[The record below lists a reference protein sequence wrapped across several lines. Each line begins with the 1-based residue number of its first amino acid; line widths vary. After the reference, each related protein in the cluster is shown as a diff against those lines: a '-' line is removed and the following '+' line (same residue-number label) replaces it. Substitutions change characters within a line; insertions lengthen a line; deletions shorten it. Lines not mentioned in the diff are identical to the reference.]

1 MSQAIYQLRSVT
13 MTGQIGI
20 HTNVYPPPP
29 PIARF
34 ICSQLGS
41 AIVASDV
48 VASDQFGRSIAL
60 HEATLV
66 VGAPNHEVGGNTG
79 AGAIYVYVYSNGGW
93 DYVTTLTGGA
103 YIEASAQLGYSV
115 AVYGDYIVAGAYLEN
130 GSRGAAYVFKRT
142 NGIWGTDPVARLVST
157 DQQAGAQFGMSVSLH
172 GSIIAIG
179 APGDDV
185 DGSGL
190 NAGRV
195 HVFTGSNASWT
206 LETVLTATVP
216 ESGAEFGISLSSNS
230 NSIAVGAW
238 KENVRSGAVYI
249 YTRNAPGQWSSVRV
263 VPDQEIEN
271 SRFGTS
277 LELKGT
283 SLIVGAPVGEGGCAY
298 IFENSNQWNQRAIL
312 NARNTGGLITDSSV
326 SSIDSQGI
334 SVSIDPSFDIAIV
347 GAQRNDNGT
356 GCAYL
361 YENVYGRWKPSAIQP
376 ISKIKASDG
385 TMNDYFGLPVIVDS
399 GKIIVGAS
407 RRDSN
412 GNGDAGAI
420 YAFQ

>member
-1 MSQAIYQLRSVT
+1 
-13 MTGQIGI
+13 
-20 HTNVYPPPP
+20 
-29 PIARF
+29 
-34 ICSQLGS
+34 
-41 AIVASDV
+41 
-48 VASDQFGRSIAL
+48 
-60 HEATLV
+60 
-66 VGAPNHEVGGNTG
+66 
-79 AGAIYVYVYSNGGW
+79 
-93 DYVTTLTGGA
+93 
-103 YIEASAQLGYSV
+103 
-115 AVYGDYIVAGAYLEN
+115 
-130 GSRGAAYVFKRT
+130 
-142 NGIWGTDPVARLVST
+142 
-157 DQQAGAQFGMSVSLH
+157 
-172 GSIIAIG
+172 
-179 APGDDV
+179 
-185 DGSGL
+185 
-190 NAGRV
+190 
-195 HVFTGSNASWT
+195 
-206 LETVLTATVP
+206 
-216 ESGAEFGISLSSNS
+216 
-230 NSIAVGAW
+230 
-238 KENVRSGAVYI
+238 
-249 YTRNAPGQWSSVRV
+249 V

-326 SSIDSQGI
+326 SSVDSQGI
-334 SVSIDPSFDIAIV
+334 SVSIDPSVDIAIV

-376 ISKIKASDG
+376 VSKIKASDG

-420 YAFQ
+420 YAFE